1 MPKDCRPAVSCPPTA
16 ASMSDEWA
24 FSISWST
31 WAVGY
36 QHHAADP
43 DPLQLI
49 SVCRQGVVVTLVEQ
63 SEQFVIQKLSRGLGV
78 TIPELQMREG
88 MIAPVESSEWEEQG
102 ISKSTGQ

>member
-1 MPKDCRPAVSCPPTA
+1 M
-16 ASMSDEWA
+16 
-24 FSISWST
+24 
-31 WAVGY
+31 
-36 QHHAADP
+36 
-43 DPLQLI
+43 
-49 SVCRQGVVVTLVEQ
+49 VVTLVEQ